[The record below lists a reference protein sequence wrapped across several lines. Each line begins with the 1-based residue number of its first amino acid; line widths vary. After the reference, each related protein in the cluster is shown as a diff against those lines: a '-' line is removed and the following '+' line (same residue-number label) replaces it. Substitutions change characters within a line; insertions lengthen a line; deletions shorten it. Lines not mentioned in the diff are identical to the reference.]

1 MKVYVRAPMSDKRLR
16 ELREIFKE
24 VVYEPWNDTGER
36 YYESEMLAHLL
47 KVKPDILIT
56 ELDRIT
62 DKVLDGYNGLQVIG
76 DCRANPANIDINA
89 CNRHKIPV
97 LCTPARN
104 CQAVAEMLVGLLINF
119 MRNILPA
126 VQWAKEGNWKEG
138 TTPYYLW
145 MGNELQ
151 GKTVGFVG
159 FGAVGHTAAN
169 LLKSFGC
176 DILYYDPFVKADE
189 DAFRRVGLEDIFRFS
204 DIVSIHLPVNAST
217 RNMIDR
223 KLLSLMKSTAIFVN
237 TARSAV
243 VDNDALLEIL
253 KSNKIRGAILDVL
266 PQEPP
271 KAEEFN
277 KFDLPNVLLTP
288 HICGASYEVTDH
300 QSDIIVD
307 RLRNWMLKRDLERTV
322 FNYKELEHDL

>member
-1 MKVYVRAPMSDKRLR
+1 
-16 ELREIFKE
+16 
-24 VVYEPWNDTGER
+24 
-36 YYESEMLAHLL
+36 
-47 KVKPDILIT
+47 
-56 ELDRIT
+56 
-62 DKVLDGYNGLQVIG
+62 
-76 DCRANPANIDINA
+76 
-89 CNRHKIPV
+89 
-97 LCTPARN
+97 
-104 CQAVAEMLVGLLINF
+104 

-176 DILYYDPFVKADE
+176 NILYYDPFVKADE

-217 RNMIDR
+217 TNMIDL

>member
-47 KVKPDILIT
+47 EVKPDILIT

-62 DKVLDGYNGLQVIG
+62 DKVLDGYNGLRVIG

-89 CNRHKIPV
+89 CNRHKIPL

-204 DIVSIHLPVNAST
+204 DIVSIHLPVNDST
-217 RNMIDR
+217 GNMIDR

>member
-89 CNRHKIPV
+89 CNRHKIPL

-204 DIVSIHLPVNAST
+204 DIVSIHLPVNA
-217 RNMIDR
+217 
-223 KLLSLMKSTAIFVN
+223 
-237 TARSAV
+237 
-243 VDNDALLEIL
+243 
-253 KSNKIRGAILDVL
+253 
-266 PQEPP
+266 
-271 KAEEFN
+271 
-277 KFDLPNVLLTP
+277 
-288 HICGASYEVTDH
+288 
-300 QSDIIVD
+300 
-307 RLRNWMLKRDLERTV
+307 
-322 FNYKELEHDL
+322 